1 MRAGSFKGPGL
12 AWEDQPE
19 DVLCTNKDD
28 TYGKFAHYLLHDYKV
43 GTGPNQGEP
52 LRLDPAVNYLCTII
66 NCAKT
71 KFLATGSE
79 ATRLFFTCLDNK
91 RRAPPRLNGSGM

>member
-43 GTGPNQGEP
+43 RTGPNQGEP

-66 NCAKT
+66 NCAKI

-79 ATRLFFTCLDNK
+79 AARLFFTCTSEAQWLRNVK
-91 RRAPPRLNGSGM
+91 KG